1 MDCCL
6 TLFYGLFTAVIS
18 LAYRVAVQSLSVKL
32 MSFKC
37 DFFNDD
43 DFVGGPI
50 LVGVLRKYSYEVL

>member
-18 LAYRVAVQSLSVKL
+18 LACRVAVQSLSVKST
-32 MSFKC
+32 SFRC
-37 DFFNDD
+37 DFFNDA

-50 LVGVLRKYSYEVL
+50 LVGGLRKYSDEAL